1 MIEFRTKLND
11 AKSSALNKNVF
22 KKLWWLYALLTILLI
37 GIGISAL
44 KEDKI
49 FGIIYIGLGL
59 LITPLS
65 YFLVFI
71 IQKRFNKSAN
81 YLSDE
86 TEEIFT
92 FDEEYMNSLNMP
104 GEVKGDSFSSTL
116 KAKYSIIYK
125 VIEDKNYYFVY
136 ISKMQCF
143 VVNKSSITI
152 GTLEE
157 AQALLKKN
165 LGDKFKTK

>member
-92 FDEEYMNSLNMP
+92 FDEEYMNITQ
-104 GEVKGDSFSSTL
+104 VKGDSFSSTL